1 MLQQTVGRMAGR
13 MMAVMLAL
21 CCVAGAAGA
30 AVPQIMTTIGGERPL
45 RLQSLDIDGSV
56 SGGMALTRVRMV
68 FFNPNQRALEGR
80 LQFPLLPGQ
89 QITAFALD
97 VEGQLRPAVPV
108 EKVKGRQIVEQLER
122 RRVDPALLEQTQGN
136 NFQLRVYPIAAQG
149 SRTVELTYA
158 EPLEREGANWAY
170 RLPLAYG
177 EVARGLNL
185 RLQLNGADAA
195 PQASGTLAELAF
207 ARRAGGY
214 EAQIVKE
221 HVSLDGTLKLLLP
234 ASAEPRSFVQ
244 QFDGETYFMAEVPL
258 PPPPAAPRGGRVLP
272 KVVGLLWD
280 SSGSGANRVHA
291 AELVELERYFKALGN
306 GEVRLTRLRDRAEAT
321 VSYKVVNGNWDAL
334 RKALQD
340 TVYDGASALAD
351 WHAQAD
357 VGEYLLVSDG
367 LLNYGGQ
374 RFPELKAGQRLYAL
388 NSALSADSGR
398 LAALAERTGGRLVQI
413 RADLPGAAAQA
424 LLSEGVQLRAIRA
437 NGASEVLSAPVDAV
451 DGQPGLLRLAGK
463 LTSPTAQLQLTLQQQ
478 GRQVELNI
486 ELSSAAPQH
495 ALAAQLWAGYKL
507 HQLEADYELHRAAIR
522 RLGTQFAMPTRETS
536 LLVLDSLEDYVRYD
550 VTPPAQ
556 YLAAFD
562 ALKGLRRGDLAQRRG
577 KQLERVVRAFEQKVA
592 WWEKS
597 YPKDFVYRLPPKPG
611 MAEEP
616 ADDAP
621 PRPAPRPLARPAPS
635 TLPAPLLV
643 PAWEREKVIVGG
655 NRVAQGDLA
664 YGAPAP
670 AGPAV
675 ESAVLARAS
684 NVLRPAESA
693 PANPG
698 TGEIGVSLQK
708 WRADAPYIARLQAAS
723 TDRLYAIYLDE
734 RPSYTNSSAFFHDVA
749 DLLFER
755 GQRELALRV
764 LSNLAEMDLEN
775 RQVLRILG
783 YRLMQAGAPELAIGV
798 FEKVREL
805 AEEEPQSFRDLGLAH
820 AAAGHAQ
827 LAVDQLYEVVLRP
840 WDLRFAE
847 IELIALAEMNAI
859 IANAPRKAALDT
871 SRIDPR
877 LLKNMSLDLRAVL
890 SWDADNSDM
899 DLWVT
904 DPNGERC
911 FYGKRFSYQGG
922 RMSLDFTG
930 GYGPEEFSLRH
941 AKPGK
946 YRIEANFYGSTQQLV
961 AAATTLQLR
970 LSSGFGGGAA
980 HDKLVTLRLKG
991 RGETVLVG
999 EFEVKPK

>member
-1 MLQQTVGRMAGR
+1 MLRRVMG
-13 MMAVMLAL
+13 AVLAL
-21 CCVAGAAGA
+21 CCAVGGGAVAAAPNG
-30 AVPQIMTTIGGERPL
+30 VPPLMATLGGERAL

-108 EKVKGRQIVEQLER
+108 EKAKGRQIVEQLER

-149 SRTVELTYA
+149 TRTVELTYA

-185 RLQLNGADAA
+185 RLQLNGVDAA

-207 ARRAGGY
+207 TRRAGGY

-244 QFDGETYFMAEVPL
+244 QFDGATYFMAEVPL
-258 PPPPAAPRGGRVLP
+258 PAAASRAARVLP

-280 SSGSGANRVHA
+280 SSGSGANRAHA
-291 AELVELERYFKALGN
+291 AELVELEPYFKALGN
-306 GEVRLTRLRDRAEAT
+306 GEVRLTRLRDRAEAG

-351 WHAQAD
+351 WRAQAD

-437 NGASEVLSAPVDAV
+437 SGAAEVLSAPVDAV
-451 DGQPGLLRLAGK
+451 DGQPALLRLAGK
-463 LTSPTAQLQLTLQQQ
+463 LTSPTAQLQLTLLQQ
-478 GRQVELNI
+478 GRPVELSVD
-486 ELSSAAPQH
+486 LSAAAPQH

-522 RLGTQFAMPTRETS
+522 RLGTQFGMPTRETS
-536 LLVLDSLEDYVRYD
+536 LLVLDTLDDYVRYD

-556 YLAAFD
+556 YLAAFES
-562 ALKGLRRGDLAQRRG
+562 LKGLRRGDLAQRRG
-577 KQLERVVRAFEQKVA
+577 KQLDRVVRAFEQKAA
-592 WWEKS
+592 WWDKS
-597 YPKDFVYRLPPKPG
+597 YSKDFLYRLPAKG
-611 MAEEP
+611 GVVDEQAE
-616 ADDAP
+616 DRP
-621 PRPAPRPLARPAPS
+621 PPPVRPSPVRP
-635 TLPAPLLV
+635 LPAPAPTLV
-643 PAWEREKVIVGG
+643 PSWEREKVLVSGSRSTPA
-655 NRVAQGDLA
+655 NAA

-670 AGPAV
+670 APAPPEAV
-675 ESAVLARAS
+675 VATATNFLRRTESE
-684 NVLRPAESA
+684 PAK
-693 PANPG
+693 PG
-698 TGEIGVSLQK
+698 ATEIGVSLQK

-723 TDRLYAIYLDE
+723 SDRLYAIYLDE
-734 RPSYTNSSAFFHDVA
+734 RPSYTNSSAFFLDVA

-775 RQVLRILG
+775 RHVLRILG
-783 YRLMQAGAPELAIGV
+783 YRLMQAGAAELAIGV

-827 LAVDQLYEVVLRP
+827 QAVDQLYEVVLRP
-840 WDLRFAE
+840 WDQRFAE

-877 LLKNMSLDLRAVL
+877 LLKNMPLDLRAVL

-911 FYGKRFSYQGG
+911 FYGNRFSYQGG

-946 YRIEANFYGSTQQLV
+946 YRIEANFFGSRQQLV

-970 LSSGFGGGAA
+970 LSSGFGSAA
-980 HDKLVTLRLKG
+980 VQDKLITLRLKG

>member
-1 MLQQTVGRMAGR
+1 MAGR
-13 MMAVMLAL
+13 MMVLLAL
-21 CCVAGAAGA
+21 CCVVGAAGG
-30 AVPQIMTTIGGERPL
+30 AVPQIMATIGGERPL

-56 SGGMALTRVRMV
+56 SGGMALTKVRMV

-89 QITAFALD
+89 RITAFALD

-108 EKVKGRQIVEQLER
+108 EKAKGRQIVEQLER

-149 SRTVELTYA
+149 TRTVELTYA

-207 ARRAGGY
+207 SRRAGGY

-234 ASAEPRSFVQ
+234 ASAAPRSFVQ
-244 QFDGETYFMAEVPL
+244 QFDGATYFMAEVPL
-258 PPPPAAPRGGRVLP
+258 PPSLAAPRGARALP

-280 SSGSGANRVHA
+280 SSGSGANRAHA
-291 AELVELERYFKALGN
+291 AELVELERYFTALGN

-351 WHAQAD
+351 WRAQAD

-374 RFPELKAGQRLYAL
+374 RFPELKAGQRLYAF

-424 LLSEGVQLRAIRA
+424 LLGEGVQLRAIRA

-478 GRQVELNI
+478 GRPLELNI

-522 RLGTQFAMPTRETS
+522 RLGTQFGMPTRETS
-536 LLVLDSLEDYVRYD
+536 LLVLDTLEDYVRYD

-556 YLAAFD
+556 YLASFES
-562 ALKGLRRGDLAQRRG
+562 LKGMRRGDLAQRRG

-597 YPKDFVYRLPPKPG
+597 YPKDYLYRLPPKPG
-611 MAEEP
+611 MAEGP
-616 ADDAP
+616 ADDTP
-621 PRPAPRPLARPAPS
+621 PRPAPRPLPRPAPA
-635 TLPAPLLV
+635 PAPIMA
-643 PAWEREKVIVGG
+643 PSWEHEKVSVNGS
-655 NRVAQGDLA
+655 RVAQGDLA

-670 AGPAV
+670 VGPAA
-675 ESAVLARAS
+675 ESAVVAAAT
-684 NVLRPAESA
+684 NVLHRAESK
-693 PANPG
+693 PSTPG
-698 TGEIGVSLQK
+698 AGEIGVSLQK
-708 WRADAPYIARLQAAS
+708 WRADAPYIARLQATS
-723 TDRLYAIYLDE
+723 TERMYATYLDE
-734 RPSYTNSSAFFHDVA
+734 RPSYTNSSAFFLDVA

-783 YRLMQAGAPELAIGV
+783 YRLMQAGAPELAVGV

-827 LAVDQLYEVVLRP
+827 QAVDQLYEVVLRP
-840 WDLRFAE
+840 WDQRFAE

-859 IANAPRKAALDT
+859 VANAPRKAALDT

-877 LLKNMSLDLRAVL
+877 LLKNMPLDLRAVL

-911 FYGKRFSYQGG
+911 FYGNRFSYQGG

-970 LSSGFGGGAA
+970 LSSGFGGGGAA
-980 HDKLVTLRLKG
+980 HDKLITLRLKG

>member
-21 CCVAGAAGA
+21 CCVAGAARA
-30 AVPQIMTTIGGERPL
+30 AAAPQIMTTIGGERPL
-45 RLQSLDIDGSV
+45 RLQNLDIDGSV

-89 QITAFALD
+89 RITAFALD

-108 EKVKGRQIVEQLER
+108 EKAKGRQIVEQLER

-149 SRTVELTYA
+149 TRTVELTYA

-234 ASAEPRSFVQ
+234 ASAAPRSFVQ
-244 QFDGETYFMAEVPL
+244 QFDGATYFMAEVPL
-258 PPPPAAPRGGRVLP
+258 PPLPPAASRGARVLP

-280 SSGSGANRVHA
+280 SSGSGANRANA

-306 GEVRLTRLRDRAEAT
+306 GEVRLRWDR
-321 VSYKVVNGNWDAL
+321 
-334 RKALQD
+334 
-340 TVYDGASALAD
+340 
-351 WHAQAD
+351 
-357 VGEYLLVSDG
+357 
-367 LLNYGGQ
+367 
-374 RFPELKAGQRLYAL
+374 
-388 NSALSADSGR
+388 
-398 LAALAERTGGRLVQI
+398 
-413 RADLPGAAAQA
+413 
-424 LLSEGVQLRAIRA
+424 
-437 NGASEVLSAPVDAV
+437 
-451 DGQPGLLRLAGK
+451 
-463 LTSPTAQLQLTLQQQ
+463 
-478 GRQVELNI
+478 
-486 ELSSAAPQH
+486 
-495 ALAAQLWAGYKL
+495 
-507 HQLEADYELHRAAIR
+507 
-522 RLGTQFAMPTRETS
+522 
-536 LLVLDSLEDYVRYD
+536 
-550 VTPPAQ
+550 
-556 YLAAFD
+556 
-562 ALKGLRRGDLAQRRG
+562 
-577 KQLERVVRAFEQKVA
+577 
-592 WWEKS
+592 S
-597 YPKDFVYRLPPKPG
+597 YPKDFFYQPPPKGGVANEPSDG
-611 MAEEP
+611 M
-616 ADDAP
+616 P
-621 PRPAPRPLARPAPS
+621 PPPPPRPLAHPVPMPAPIM
-635 TLPAPLLV
+635 APS
-643 PAWEREKVIVGG
+643 WQREKVIVAGS
-655 NRVAQGDLA
+655 RVAQGDLA
-664 YGAPAP
+664 YGALAP
-670 AGPAV
+670 AGPAGPAA
-675 ESAVLARAS
+675 ESAVVAAT
-684 NVLRPAESA
+684 NVLQRAESKSST
-693 PANPG
+693 PG

-708 WRADAPYIARLQAAS
+708 WRADAPYIARLQAAG

-734 RPSYTNSSAFFHDVA
+734 RPSYTNSSAFFLDVA

-820 AAAGHAQ
+820 AAADHPQ
-827 LAVDQLYEVVLRP
+827 QAVDQLYEVVLRP
-840 WDLRFAE
+840 WDQRFAE

-859 IANAPRKAALDT
+859 VANAPRKAALDT

-877 LLKNMSLDLRAVL
+877 LLKNMPLDLRAVL

-970 LSSGFGGGAA
+970 LSSGFGSGAA
-980 HDKLVTLRLKG
+980 QDKLITLRLKG

>member
-1 MLQQTVGRMAGR
+1 MAGR
-13 MMAVMLAL
+13 MVALMLAL
-21 CCVAGAAGA
+21 CCVAGAARA
-30 AVPQIMTTIGGERPL
+30 AAAPQIMTTIGGERPL

-89 QITAFALD
+89 RITAFALD

-108 EKVKGRQIVEQLER
+108 EKAKGRQIVEQLER

-149 SRTVELTYA
+149 TRTVELTYA

-244 QFDGETYFMAEVPL
+244 QFDGATYFMAEVPL
-258 PPPPAAPRGGRVLP
+258 PPLPLPLSLAAPRGARVLP

-280 SSGSGANRVHA
+280 SSGSGANRAHA
-291 AELVELERYFKALGN
+291 AELVELERYFKALGD

-321 VSYKVVNGNWDAL
+321 LSYKVVNGNWDAL

-351 WHAQAD
+351 WRAQAD

-478 GRQVELNI
+478 GRPVELNI

-522 RLGTQFAMPTRETS
+522 RLGTQFGMPTRETS
-536 LLVLDSLEDYVRYD
+536 LLVLDTLEDYVRYD
-550 VTPPAQ
+550 VAPPAQ
-556 YLAAFD
+556 YLAAFES
-562 ALKGLRRGDLAQRRG
+562 LEGLRRGDLAQRRG

-597 YPKDFVYRLPPKPG
+597 YPKDFLYRLPPKPG

-616 ADDAP
+616 ADDMP
-621 PRPAPRPLARPAPS
+621 PLPAPRPLARPAP
-635 TLPAPLLV
+635 APS
-643 PAWEREKVIVGG
+643 WEREKVVVGG
-655 NRVAQGDLA
+655 SRVTQGDLA

-670 AGPAV
+670 AGPAA
-675 ESAVLARAS
+675 ESAVVAAATNFLHR
-684 NVLRPAESA
+684 AESKSA
-693 PANPG
+693 TSG
-698 TGEIGVSLQK
+698 TSEIGVSLQK
-708 WRADAPYIARLQAAS
+708 WRADAPYIARLQAAG

-734 RPSYTNSSAFFHDVA
+734 RPSYTNSSAFFLDVA

-827 LAVDQLYEVVLRP
+827 QAVDQLYEVVLRP
-840 WDLRFAE
+840 WDQRFAE
-847 IELIALAEMNAI
+847 IELIALAELNAI
-859 IANAPRKAALDT
+859 VANAPRKAALDT

-877 LLKNMSLDLRAVL
+877 LLKNMPLDLRAVL

-970 LSSGFGGGAA
+970 LSGGFGGGAA
-980 HDKLVTLRLKG
+980 QDKLITLRLKG